1 MSTALLFEDGT
12 DAGNGVPFE
21 RVDLRQGAGA
31 SEPRIE
37 ESSVRDWIFG
47 NPGCIPMN
55 SIRPGAGDLVAV
67 CREFPLRKS
76 GSSVR
81 IDMFGVTRHG
91 HPVLVEC
98 KLWRNPQARREVIAQ
113 ILEYAAL
120 LRRLSYSD
128 LTATLKGQT
137 DFADSLANRHGLSSK
152 SPNPLY
158 DLVAKISSGASEE
171 TGFTDT
177 VASCL
182 KRGEIELIVA
192 GDGIRE
198 DTEAIAEHL
207 RDHGARLTLLE
218 LQVWKD
224 SSNRLL
230 LVPHIPFRTEVQRQ
244 RVLVDE
250 TGRPL
255 SVEEPHDDRTTPTS
269 EAGNETRAANRIF
282 WDRFIEE
289 VRFDHPDQSQPTH
302 GGQNYVR
309 IKLPYPGRWI
319 TAWRSVKGEM
329 GFFLAQMENSNLE
342 SLVDEAEAI
351 RKETGLD
358 ELTICAGEEPG
369 IATVEITVPAPTDDD
384 KKLEWLVDVAN
395 RLVNAIRPRLTH
407 LDSN

>member
-1 MSTALLFEDGT
+1 MSTALLFEDNT
-12 DAGNGVPFE
+12 DAESGVRFE

-31 SEPRIE
+31 SGPSVS
-37 ESSVRDWIFG
+37 ESSVQDWIFR

-55 SIRPGAGDLVAV
+55 SIRPGAGELVAV
-67 CREFPLRKS
+67 CSEFPLRKS

-81 IDMFGVTRHG
+81 VDMLGVTKHG

-98 KLWRNPQARREVIAQ
+98 KLWRNPEARREVIAQ

-128 LTATLKGQT
+128 LTAALKGQASFT
-137 DFADSLANRHGLSSK
+137 DSLDNRHGLSSK

-158 DLVAKISSGASEE
+158 DLVAKVSGGAGTE
-171 TGFTDT
+171 TEFTDT

-182 KRGEIELIVA
+182 ERGEIELIVA

-198 DTEAIAEHL
+198 DTAAIAEHL
-207 RDHGARLTLLE
+207 RDSGARLTLLE

-244 RVLVDE
+244 RVIVDE
-250 TGRPL
+250 AGRQL
-255 SVEEPHDDRTTPTS
+255 SVEEPHDDRTAP
-269 EAGNETRAANRIF
+269 AGEGRNENRAENRAF

-289 VRFDHPDQSQPTH
+289 VRFDHPDQGRPTH
-302 GGQNYVR
+302 GNQNCVR

-319 TAWRSVKGEM
+319 TAWRSAKGEM
-329 GFFLAQMENSNLE
+329 GFFLAQVENSNLGD
-342 SLVDEAEAI
+342 LVDEAEAI
-351 RKETGLD
+351 QKETGLD
-358 ELTICAGEEPG
+358 DLTICAGEEPG
-369 IATVEITVPAPTDDD
+369 VAKLDITVPAPTDDD
-384 KKLEWLVDVAN
+384 KQLEWLVDVAN
-395 RLVNAIRPRLTH
+395 RLVNAIRPRLAH
-407 LDSN
+407 LESN